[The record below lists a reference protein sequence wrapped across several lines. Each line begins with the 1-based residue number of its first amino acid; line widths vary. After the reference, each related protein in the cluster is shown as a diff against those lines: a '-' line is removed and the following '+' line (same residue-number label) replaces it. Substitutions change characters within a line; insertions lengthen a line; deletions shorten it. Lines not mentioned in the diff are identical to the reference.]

1 MSYASALKRSEVLE
15 QLKCKTF
22 DVLIVG
28 GGITGVG
35 IALDA
40 ASRGLKVALIEMQ
53 DIASGTSSR
62 STKLVHGGLRYL
74 KQLEIKEV
82 ATLGKE
88 RAIVYE
94 IGPHITTPIH
104 MLLPFHQEGTFGKFT
119 TSVGLQVYDWLA
131 SVKKEERR
139 KMLTVEQTLQQE
151 PLIKKQG
158 LLGGGMYVEYRTDD
172 ARLTIEVAKTAIE
185 LGAIIATYT
194 KMTNF
199 LYDEQQK
206 VCGVTVQTLLENES
220 FNIQA
225 KVVINATGPWGD
237 TIRKLEQQPLHKHL
251 VQSKGVH
258 IVFDASVFPLQQA
271 VYFDTQDGRM
281 MFAIPRDGKTYVG
294 TTDTFYDGD
303 LSDIYIEQEDR
314 VYLLAAIHS
323 MFPTVDITEAN
334 IESSWTGVR
343 PLIHEEGKS
352 PSEIS
357 RKDEIWES
365 SSGLITIAGGKLTG
379 YRKMAE
385 EIVNQLVRKFT
396 DRKLR
401 PCITKKLPIS
411 GGEVG
416 GSKYFER
423 YVARKAQLGVRYG
436 ISMEES
442 TKLARYYG
450 SNVEQV
456 FAYLQAD
463 HPTLPKILY
472 AKLQYGIKHELVVH
486 PADFFIR
493 RTSSLFFDIDTV
505 RKYKEAVL
513 DEMQTILG
521 WNAEQ
526 RTMYEHELQAEIV
539 RATTSI

>member
-1 MSYASALKRSEVLE
+1 MRYASALQRSEVLE
-15 QLKCKTF
+15 QLKYNQF

-40 ASRGLKVALIEMQ
+40 ASRGLQVALIEMC

-94 IGPHITTPIH
+94 IGPHISTPIH

-131 SVKKEERR
+131 GVKKEERR
-139 KMLTVEQTLQQE
+139 KMLTVEQMLQQE

-158 LLGGGMYVEYRTDD
+158 LLGGGLYVEYRTDD
-172 ARLTIEVAKTAIE
+172 ARLTIEVAKTAIAQ
-185 LGAIIATYT
+185 GAIIATYT
-194 KMTNF
+194 KVTNL
-199 LYDEQQK
+199 LYDKQQK
-206 VCGVTVQTLLENES
+206 VCGVTVQNVLENES

-237 TIRKLEQQPLHKHL
+237 TIRQLEQRPLHKHL

-258 IVFDASVFPLQQA
+258 IVFDATVFPLQQA

-281 MFAIPRDGKTYVG
+281 VFAIPRDGKTYVG
-294 TTDTFYDGD
+294 TTDTFYDGS
-303 LSDIYIEQEDR
+303 LSNIYIEQEDR
-314 VYLLAAIHS
+314 AYLLAAIRF
-323 MFPTVDITEAN
+323 MFPTVDVKETD
-334 IESSWTGVR
+334 IESSWAGVR

-357 RKDEIWES
+357 RKDEMWES

-385 EIVNQLVRKFT
+385 VIVDYIAQKFT
-396 DRKLR
+396 NRQLR
-401 PCITKKLPIS
+401 LCVTKQLPLS

-416 GSKYFER
+416 GSKYFKK
-423 YVARKAQLGVRYG
+423 YIARKAQVGVQYG
-436 ISMEES
+436 ISIEES
-442 TKLARYYG
+442 VKLVQYYG

-456 FAYLQAD
+456 FAYLPTD

-472 AKLQYGIKHELVVH
+472 AQLRYGIEHELVVH

-493 RTSSLFFDIDTV
+493 RTPSLLFNIDTV
-505 RKYKEAVL
+505 RKYKDAVL
-513 DEMQTILG
+513 DEMQQIFSWST
-521 WNAEQ
+521 EQ
-526 RTMYEHELQAEIV
+526 RTIYEHELQNEII
-539 RATTSI
+539 RATTCI

>member
-1 MSYASALKRSEVLE
+1 MNYASALKRNAVLE
-15 QLKCKTF
+15 QLKCKQF

-28 GGITGVG
+28 GGVTGVG

-40 ASRGLKVALIEMQ
+40 ASRGLQVALIEMN

-94 IGPHITTPIH
+94 IGPHITKPIR
-104 MLLPFHQEGTFGKFT
+104 MLLPFHRGGTFGKFT

-131 SVKKEERR
+131 GVKKEERR
-139 KMLTVEQTLQQE
+139 KMLTIKETLQQE
-151 PLIKKQG
+151 PLIKKHG
-158 LLGGGMYVEYRTDD
+158 LVGGGMYVEYRTDD
-172 ARLTIEVAKTAIE
+172 ARLAIEVAKKAIE
-185 LGAIIATYT
+185 QGAIIVTYT
-194 KMTNF
+194 KMVNF
-199 LYDEQQK
+199 LYDDQQK
-206 VCGVTVQTLLENES
+206 VCGVKVKNILENES

-225 KVVINATGPWGD
+225 KVIVNAAGPWGD
-237 TIRKLEQQPLHKHL
+237 TIRKLEQQPLHKQL

-271 VYFDTQDGRM
+271 VYFDTKDGRM
-281 MFAIPRDGKTYVG
+281 IFAIPRDGKTYVG
-294 TTDTFYDGD
+294 TTDTFYNGN
-303 LSDIYIEQEDR
+303 LSDIYIEKEDR
-314 VYLLAAIHS
+314 AYLLEAIRF
-323 MFPTVDITEAN
+323 MFPTVNIKAGD
-334 IESSWTGVR
+334 IESSWAGIR
-343 PLIHEEGKS
+343 SLIYEEGKS

-365 SSGLITIAGGKLTG
+365 TSGLITIAGGKLTG

-385 EIVNQLVRKFT
+385 VIVNHVVKKLT
-396 DRKLR
+396 NRKLR
-401 PCITKKLPIS
+401 PCITKRLPLS

-416 GSKYFER
+416 GSKYFKQ
-423 YVARKAQLGVRYG
+423 YVARKAQLGVQYG
-436 ISMEES
+436 ISIEES
-442 TKLARYYG
+442 TKLAQYYG

-456 FAYLQAD
+456 FAYLQVD
-463 HPTLPKILY
+463 HPILPKILY
-472 AKLQYGIKHELVVH
+472 AQLRYAIEHELVIH

-493 RTSSLFFDIDTV
+493 RTSSLFFDIDSV

-513 DEMQTILG
+513 DEMQIMLG
-521 WNAEQ
+521 WNNEQ
-526 RTMYEHELQAEIV
+526 RTIYAHELQAEIV
-539 RATTSI
+539 RATTSR

>member
-1 MSYASALKRSEVLE
+1 MTYASALKRSEVLE

-94 IGPHITTPIH
+94 IGPHITTPIR

-323 MFPTVDITEAN
+323 MFPTVDITEDN

-385 EIVNQLVRKFT
+385 EIVDHLVKKFT

-401 PCITKKLPIS
+401 PCITKQLPIS

-423 YVARKAQLGVRYG
+423 YVTRKAQLGVRYG

-486 PADFFIR
+486 PTDFFIR

-505 RKYKEAVL
+505 RKYKGAVL
-513 DEMQTILG
+513 DEMQIILG